1 MIILCLEPGTMEFKY
16 EKDRIYLVNQ
26 VGECI
31 AEVTFPQISENEVN
45 INHTYVNPALRG
57 QGIADKLVYELAS
70 YLRKNNIK
78 AISTCSYAI
87 DWFEKHPEFK
97 DVCK

>member
-45 INHTYVNPALRG
+45 INHTLSL
-57 QGIADKLVYELAS
+57 IH
-70 YLRKNNIK
+70 I
-78 AISTCSYAI
+78 
-87 DWFEKHPEFK
+87 
-97 DVCK
+97 